1 MTRRTRWTIGG
12 IAAALVL
19 AGAGL
24 WIWQGATA
32 PTAPGASPT
41 ASPSAAATTPA
52 PAAERAQDEL
62 DALLTACAESTASA
76 PPEHCGI
83 SIPWGT
89 EFAAVSG
96 IRYRVEKLPMLE
108 LDGDSFTADG
118 GVLVATV
125 TGTGQDGSPRTET
138 YRTENWTV
146 RGDVEISPEKVEIDI
161 W

>member
-1 MTRRTRWTIGG
+1 MNRRTGWAIGG

-32 PTAPGASPT
+32 PAAPAASPT
-41 ASPSAAATTPA
+41 PSPSAAATTPA
-52 PAAERAQDEL
+52 PAADRAQGEL
-62 DALLTACAESTASA
+62 DALLTACAESTESV

-96 IRYRVEKLPMLE
+96 IRYRVELLPHLE
-108 LDGDSFTADG
+108 LDGDSFTAEG
-118 GVLVATV
+118 GVLIATV
-125 TGTGQDGSPRTET
+125 TGTGQDGAPRTET
-138 YRTENWTV
+138 YRTDDWAV
-146 RGDVEISPEKVEIDI
+146 RGDVTVSDDEVEIDI

>member
-1 MTRRTRWTIGG
+1 MTRRTGWAIGG
-12 IAAALVL
+12 GAAVVL
-19 AGAGL
+19 AGAAL
-24 WIWQGATA
+24 WILWQGSTA
-32 PTAPGASPT
+32 PPSERPTPT
-41 ASPSAAATTPA
+41 AVATTSA
-52 PAAERAQDEL
+52 PAADRAQGEL
-62 DALLTACAESTASA
+62 DAVLTACAESTESV

-108 LDGDSFTADG
+108 LDGDSFTAGG

-138 YRTENWTV
+138 YRTENWAV